1 MAQTVF
7 QGASFKVTHTLEQ
20 EGPHLTRND
29 AYYDEALAMTV
40 LLQGSGTCFVEGSRY
55 PMVPGDL
62 VLMRADELRRC
73 RFAQDGVHERL
84 SIYLQ
89 PSFADALQ
97 ELPLLQVF
105 RNRAPGIGNKIRLRE
120 DDSAGWRTLLE
131 IQDWM
136 ATFRGSSGEL
146 AQAELQLLILRLLI
160 RLCRIRES
168 AADDEPRSG
177 DPAMENVCRY
187 ILEHLTET
195 LTYQHIQE
203 HCHVNRYQLGEVFR
217 RSTGMTLTEY
227 IISKRLLQAA
237 ELVRGGAG
245 IETAAAAAGFQT
257 YSHFYKA
264 FVRQKGMSPR
274 QYFQKTLR

>member
-1 MAQTVF
+1 MTQAAF
-7 QGASFKVTHTLEQ
+7 QSTSFKVTHTLEA

-29 AYYDEALAMTV
+29 AYYDESLAMTI
-40 LLQGSGTCFVEGSRY
+40 LLQGSGICFVEGSVY
-55 PMVPGDL
+55 PMAPGDL

-89 PSFADALQ
+89 PSFADSWQ
-97 ELPLLQVF
+97 GLPLLQIF
-105 RNRAPGIGNKIRLRE
+105 RNRAPGIGNKIRLKE

-131 IQDWM
+131 IRDWT
-136 ATFRGSSGEL
+136 AAFCGSGDEL
-146 AQAELQLLILRLLI
+146 AQTELQLLILRLLI
-160 RLCRIRES
+160 RLCRVRES
-168 AADDEPRSG
+168 AADDAPRSG

-187 ILEHLTET
+187 IREHLTET
-195 LTYQHIQE
+195 LTYRHIQE
-203 HCHVNRYQLGEVFR
+203 RCHVSRYQLGEVFR

-227 IISKRLLQAA
+227 ILQKRLLRVA
-237 ELVRGGAG
+237 ELVHGGAG
-245 IETAAAAAGFQT
+245 IETAAAEAGFQT

-274 QYFQKTLR
+274 QYFQKTSH